1 MVSDLSM
8 IGMNGVATIQQVRAL
23 RPGLPCFLLTGY
35 VGADAALSAGDAFTI
50 VRKPISGRD
59 LAARI
64 EAALKVPRSTATV
77 VEPVHGDA

>member
-8 IGMNGVATIQQVRAL
+8 PGMNGVVAIQKTLAM

-35 VGADAALSAGDAFTI
+35 VGDRAALSAGDIFTL
-50 VRKPISGRD
+50 VRKPISGRQ

-64 EAALKVPRSTATV
+64 EARLEAVLP
-77 VEPVHGDA
+77 